1 MYYMYHCTLY
11 YTMYYMYHC
20 TLYYTMYYV
29 HVSFMQ
35 DTFNRWLFLV
45 TAASCGLV
53 SDKRVYMWLI
63 REHTNSNENT
73 KTIVFVIFQTL
84 VYVVSQVWLKTA
96 HANTTS
102 SSVQSSPIKTQLVT
116 QLNSFVILLQKTE
129 QGNQVPPQKT
139 SQELRMLSSVTIN
152 CQITSIVMNSGSQL
166 SGL

>member
-1 MYYMYHCTLY
+1 
-11 YTMYYMYHC
+11 
-20 TLYYTMYYV
+20 MYYV

-45 TAASCGLV
+45 TAAASCGLV

-102 SSVQSSPIKTQLVT
+102 SSVQSSPIKT
-116 QLNSFVILLQKTE
+116 
-129 QGNQVPPQKT
+129 
-139 SQELRMLSSVTIN
+139 
-152 CQITSIVMNSGSQL
+152 
-166 SGL
+166 

>member
-1 MYYMYHCTLY
+1 
-11 YTMYYMYHC
+11 MYYMYHC

-45 TAASCGLV
+45 TAASCVLV

-63 REHTNSNENT
+63 RVHTNSNENT

-102 SSVQSSPIKTQLVT
+102 SSVQSSSIKTQLVT
-116 QLNSFVILLQKTE
+116 QLNSFVILLQKTK
-129 QGNQVPPQKT
+129 QGNQVPPNKT

>member
-1 MYYMYHCTLY
+1 
-11 YTMYYMYHC
+11 
-20 TLYYTMYYV
+20 
-29 HVSFMQ
+29 MQ

-102 SSVQSSPIKTQLVT
+102 SSV
-116 QLNSFVILLQKTE
+116 
-129 QGNQVPPQKT
+129 
-139 SQELRMLSSVTIN
+139 
-152 CQITSIVMNSGSQL
+152 
-166 SGL
+166 